1 LQLADEA
8 VVIDQASIARGGQ
21 CAAYLPTLLMRR
33 SAAELASGKS
43 EQAAADAGRALELLQ
58 STTATGKSSSNLG
71 RAYLA
76 VGRALQALSKLEEAR
91 GAFRS
96 AAEQLEGTLGADHP
110 DTILARQL
118 AEPASARL

>member
-1 LQLADEA
+1 
-8 VVIDQASIARGGQ
+8 
-21 CAAYLPTLLMRR
+21 
-33 SAAELASGKS
+33 
-43 EQAAADAGRALELLQ
+43 
-58 STTATGKSSSNLG
+58 LG

-96 AAEQLEGTLGADHP
+96 AAEQLEGTLGVDHP